1 MEKIVIIITVLY
13 LLYYGGNII
22 YDLFLKKEII
32 VITDETEEFTLSDF
46 AEKNKEEVQGVGI
59 EDVENLNTPKSF
71 TTNSET
77 ISVKNDSPEERPD
90 IDEWREKFEAEENID
105 RYDSNPQPPRTQH
118 QEEKPIS
125 KSTDWKK
132 MLNLAETSVQVI
144 ANNNGH
150 KVYQSTM

>member
-46 AEKNKEEVQGVGI
+46 AEKNKEEIQGVGI

-71 TTNSET
+71 STNSEA
-77 ISVKNDSPEERPD
+77 ISVKNESPEERPD
-90 IDEWREKFEAEENID
+90 IDRWREKFEAEEDID
-105 RYDSNPQPPRTQH
+105 QYDSLTKAIPNQP
-118 QEEKPIS
+118 EEKPIS
-125 KSTDWKK
+125 KNTDWKK
-132 MLNLAETSVQVI
+132 MLNLAETSVQVV
-144 ANNNGH
+144 ANIEGH

>member
-22 YDLFLKKEII
+22 YDLFLKKEIL

-46 AEKNKEEVQGVGI
+46 AEKNKEEIQGVGI

-105 RYDSNPQPPRTQH
+105 QYDSHPQPPITSPK
-118 QEEKPIS
+118 EEVPIS

>member
-46 AEKNKEEVQGVGI
+46 ADQNKEEVQGVGI

-71 TTNSET
+71 TANSEV
-77 ISVKNDSPEERPD
+77 ISIKDDSPEERPD
-90 IDEWREKFEAEENID
+90 MDRWREKFEAEENID
-105 RYDSNPQPPRTQH
+105 QYDSHPQAPITNPK
-118 QEEKPIS
+118 EEKPIS
-125 KSTDWKK
+125 KSTDWRK

>member
-32 VITDETEEFTLSDF
+32 VITDETEEFTLSNF

-105 RYDSNPQPPRTQH
+105 RYDSNPKPPRTQH

>member
-46 AEKNKEEVQGVGI
+46 ADQNKEEVQGVGI

-71 TTNSET
+71 TANSEV
-77 ISVKNDSPEERPD
+77 ISIKDDSPEERPD
-90 IDEWREKFEAEENID
+90 MDRWREKFEAEENID
-105 RYDSNPQPPRTQH
+105 RYDSNSHPPLTQH
-118 QEEKPIS
+118 QEEKLIS

>member
-13 LLYYGGNII
+13 VLYYAGNII
-22 YDLFLKKEII
+22 YDLLLKKEII
-32 VITDETEEFTLSDF
+32 VVTDESEEFTLSDF
-46 AEKNKEEVQGVGI
+46 ADQNKEEVQGVGI

-71 TTNSET
+71 TANSEV
-77 ISVKNDSPEERPD
+77 ISIKDDSPEERPGMD
-90 IDEWREKFEAEENID
+90 RWREKFEAEENID
-105 RYDSNPQPPRTQH
+105 QYDSHPQAPIISPK
-118 QEEKPIS
+118 EEKPIS
-125 KSTDWKK
+125 KNTDWKK

>member
-22 YDLFLKKEII
+22 YDLFLKKEIL

-46 AEKNKEEVQGVGI
+46 AEKNKEEIQGVGI

-105 RYDSNPQPPRTQH
+105 QYDSNPQPLRTQH

>member
-46 AEKNKEEVQGVGI
+46 ADQNKEEVQGVGI

-71 TTNSET
+71 TANSEV
-77 ISVKNDSPEERPD
+77 ISIKDDSPEERPD
-90 IDEWREKFEAEENID
+90 MDRWREKFEAEENID
-105 RYDSNPQPPRTQH
+105 QYDSHPQAPITSPK
-118 QEEKPIS
+118 EEVPIS

>member
-22 YDLFLKKEII
+22 YDLLLKKEII

-46 AEKNKEEVQGVGI
+46 AEKNKEEIQGVGI

-105 RYDSNPQPPRTQH
+105 RYDSNPHPPLTQH
-118 QEEKPIS
+118 QKEKPIP